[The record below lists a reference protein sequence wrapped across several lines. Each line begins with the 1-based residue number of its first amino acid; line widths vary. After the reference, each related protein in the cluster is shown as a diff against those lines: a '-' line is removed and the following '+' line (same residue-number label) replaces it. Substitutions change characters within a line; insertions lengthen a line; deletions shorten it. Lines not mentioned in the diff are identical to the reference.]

1 MVHSREIDD
10 PERGRPR
17 VQGLRRAPRVIRLA
31 VALAAL
37 ALGALFAPSALAD
50 DAKTND
56 PPDAIPGSP
65 RPFGLGLSP
74 EAPPVPPAPGGRAP
88 SFGAPVHD
96 GQWSLQIGGR
106 IAGFEAVG
114 IGRRPGSCASAG
126 CTPGAPAGY
135 SGTSLHVPPL
145 VQGRLPF

>member
-1 MVHSREIDD
+1 MRAGGPSLNMDLCRGIDD
-10 PERGRPR
+10 SERERGRIR
-17 VQGLRRAPRVIRLA
+17 LRRRDWRVTRL
-31 VALAAL
+31 ALAAL
-37 ALGALFAPSALAD
+37 ALRCLSTNTARAD
-50 DAKTND
+50 DAKSKD

-88 SFGAPVHD
+88 SFGAPIND

-114 IGRRPGSCASAG
+114 IGRRGL
-126 CTPGAPAGY
+126 TL
-135 SGTSLHVPPL
+135 SGIW
-145 VQGRLPF
+145 